1 MGSVE
6 LATGYFQLVPSMQ
19 GSEKKISDEISSAV
33 DGATESAGTAGGK
46 KLSEKLA
53 EGLQGWALPA
63 LAGGMLAGL
72 GKGLYEVG
80 AVFDDVNDTIRVG
93 TGASGEALEGLT
105 DVAKRI
111 GRSVPVEY
119 SKIGTTVADL
129 NTRLGLSGETLEKV
143 ASQYLEAGRILGQ
156 EVSVQK
162 TTAAFSAF
170 GIQGDAVADAMDNLF
185 RVSQATGVGMNELAS
200 SAQQA
205 APSMKT
211 LGFSFEDTIAM
222 VGAFDKAGL
231 NSNAVMAS
239 MSKGLVTL
247 AKKGEDPKQAFQRV
261 TGEISGFLEKGNEA
275 AALELASK
283 IFGTRGA
290 MQFVEAM
297 KTGQLSAGDMMQSI
311 GATDDSILGLAE
323 ETMDFAEQWQLLKN
337 RALEALEPLG
347 SAVFTWLGDTMSE
360 LIPKFQELATWVSQ
374 NTWVFGVLGALLTGL
389 LLVGLYQVTAAIWAA
404 TAAMLANPVTW
415 VVTGIGLLAAG
426 LFLLITNWDAVVQWL
441 NSVWAGCLAW
451 LAGGWDSVIAAFGAF
466 GEWLGGFWQG
476 IIDGILAFV
485 GYVLSMQW
493 ATDFANAAI
502 AGFGMLGE
510 FIGSFPGLVIDLLAG
525 LVILAVKA
533 VEWFGGFVLSAIGKL
548 MEFLGWLAG
557 LPGKAIGA
565 LASLGPRLAQGA
577 VQWFTGLLQG
587 AQRLGSETVNF
598 MASVPGRIMSAL
610 GNIGNVLLQAGAAL
624 VDGFLRGIQD
634 TWNKLVGWVKQG
646 MSWLRGLWPF
656 SPAKWGPFSGHGY
669 VTYSGEAIVQDF
681 ADSIAGQKGYLE
693 SRASG
698 IAETARSIFPEGGS
712 GDLVSAAPRSGGD
725 INISTHNV
733 DPYSTAVA
741 VSQAIRRLV

>member
-1 MGSVE
+1 MGNVE
-6 LATGYFQLVPSMQ
+6 LATGYYQLVPSMQ
-19 GSEKKISDEISSAV
+19 GSEKKISDELSAAV
-33 DGATESAGTAGGK
+33 GSASDSAGTEGGK

-63 LAGGMLAGL
+63 LAGGILAGL

-80 AVFDDVNDTIRVG
+80 SVFDDVNDTIRIG
-93 TGASGEALEGLT
+93 TGASGAALEGLT

-156 EVSVQK
+156 EVNVQK

-170 GIQGDAVADAMDNLF
+170 GIQGEQVSDAMDNLF
-185 RVSQATGVGMNELAS
+185 RVSQATGVGMNELAA

-231 NSNAVMAS
+231 NANAVMAS

-247 AKKGEDPKQAFQRV
+247 AKKGEDPKTAFQRV
-261 TGEISGFLEKGNEA
+261 TSEIGGFLEKGNEA

-297 KTGQLSAGDMMQSI
+297 KSGQLSAGDMMKSI

-323 ETMDFAEQWQLLKN
+323 ETMDAAESWQLLKN
-337 RALEALEPLG
+337 RTLEALEPLG
-347 SAVFTWLGDTMSE
+347 SMVFTWISDQLVE
-360 LIPKFQELATWVSQ
+360 LVPKLTEMATWLQQ
-374 NTWVFGVLGALLTGL
+374 NTWVFGVLGAMLTGAV
-389 LLVGLYQVTAAIWAA
+389 LVGLYQVTAAIWAA
-404 TAAMLANPVTW
+404 TAAMLANPITW
-415 VVTGIGLLAAG
+415 IVVGIGALATG
-426 LFLLITNWDAVVQWL
+426 LYLLITNWDAVVQWL

-451 LAGGWDSVIAAFGAF
+451 LASGWEGVKAAFAGF
-466 GEWLGGFWQG
+466 GEWLGGLWNSIIEG
-476 IIDGILAFV
+476 INAFIE
-485 GYVLSMQW
+485 YVLSMQW
-493 ATDFANAAI
+493 AADFAELAI
-502 AGFGMLGE
+502 AGFGLLGE
-510 FIGSFPGLVIDLLAG
+510 FIGAFPGMVIDLLAG
-525 LVILAVKA
+525 LVILGVKA
-533 VEWFGGFVLSAIGKL
+533 IEWFGGFVLASIGKL

-557 LPGKAIGA
+557 LPGKAITA
-565 LASLGPRLAQGA
+565 IASLGPKLVQGA
-577 VQWFTGLLQG
+577 AQWFGGFLRG
-587 AQRLGSETVNF
+587 AQKLGSDVVSF
-598 MASVPGRIMSAL
+598 MSGIPGKILSAL
-610 GNIGNVLLQAGAAL
+610 GDMGSVLLRSGAAL
-624 VDGFLRGIQD
+624 VDGFLRGIQGAWD
-634 TWNKLVGWVKQG
+634 KLTGWVKKG
-646 MSWLRGLWPF
+646 MDWLRGLWPF
-656 SPAKWGPFSGHGY
+656 SPAKWGPFSGRGY

-681 ADSIAGQKGYLE
+681 ADSIAGQQGYLE
-693 SRASG
+693 SRAVG
-698 IAETARSIFPEGGS
+698 IAETARNIFPDGGS
-712 GDLVSAAPRSGGD
+712 DDSVGVAPKTGSN
-725 INISTHNV
+725 ISISTHNV

-741 VSQAIRRLV
+741 VSQALRRLM

>member
-33 DGATESAGTAGGK
+33 DGATESAGEAGGK
-46 KLSEKLA
+46 KLSERLA
-53 EGLQGWALPA
+53 EGLQGWAMPA
-63 LAGGMLAGL
+63 LAGGLLAGL

-129 NTRLGLSGETLEKV
+129 NTRLGLSGETLERV

-156 EVSVQK
+156 DVNVQK

-170 GIQGDAVADAMDNLF
+170 GIQGDAVSDAMDNLF

-261 TGEISGFLEKGNEA
+261 TAEIGAFLEKGNEA

-297 KTGQLSAGDMMQSI
+297 KSGTLSAGDMMKSI

-323 ETMDFAEQWQLLKN
+323 ETMDFSEQWQLLKN

-347 SAVFTWLGDTMSE
+347 SAVFTWLGDTMAE
-360 LIPKFQELATWVSQ
+360 LIPKFQEFTMWVQQ
-374 NTWVFGVLGALLTGL
+374 NTWVLGVLGALLTGL

-404 TAAMLANPVTW
+404 TAAMLANPITW
-415 VVTGIGLLAAG
+415 IVAAIGLLSAG
-426 LFLLITNWDAVVQWL
+426 LYLLITNWDTVVQWL
-441 NSVWAGCLAW
+441 NGVWAACVQW
-451 LAGGWDSVIAAFGAF
+451 LTDSWNGVKDAFAGF
-466 GEWLGGFWQG
+466 GEWLGGLWQS
-476 IIDGILAFV
+476 IVDGFNAFV
-485 GYVLSMQW
+485 EYMATMRW
-493 ATDFANAAI
+493 AEDFSNAAI
-502 AGFGMLGE
+502 AGFGLLGE
-510 FIGSFPGLVIDLLAG
+510 FIGNLPGLIFDGLVFLDDLAG
-525 LVILAVKA
+525 KAAVWFGDFASAGINALVDFNRWVAELPGKIVSALMELGPQLAQGA
-533 VEWFGGFVLSAIGKL
+533 AEWFGGFVNGAKSTAEAILEWGRRFPGEL
-548 MEFLGWLAG
+548 M
-557 LPGKAIGA
+557 GA
-565 LASLGPRLAQGA
+565 LGDMGNFL
-577 VQWFTGLLQG
+577 
-587 AQRLGSETVNF
+587 VN
-598 MASVPGRIMSAL
+598 SGR
-610 GNIGNVLLQAGAAL
+610 AL
-624 VDGFLRGIQD
+624 VDGFLKGIKQSWD
-634 TWNKLVGWVKQG
+634 KITSWVRKG
-646 MSWLRGLWPF
+646 MENLRGLWPF

-669 VTYSGEAIVQDF
+669 VTYSGEAIVRDF
-681 ADSIAGQKGYLE
+681 ADSMAGQQGYLE
-693 SRASG
+693 SRAMG
-698 IAETARSIFPEGGS
+698 IAQTARSVIPDSDGATPAPAR
-712 GDLVSAAPRSGGD
+712 SATNAT
-725 INISTHNV
+725 INTYNV

-741 VSQAIRRLV
+741 VSQALRRLA